1 MRFAILCAA
10 ALALLPMSASAE
22 EEPAHTV
29 LLDDGRYEIR
39 EYAPAIVAQ
48 VEVAGDLGDASNAGF
63 RKLAG
68 YIFGGNT
75 AQTKI
80 EMTAPVT
87 REASVKIDMT
97 APVTREPTDAGTW
110 TVTFFMP
117 SEWTMETLPVSDD
130 PDVTLSEVPG
140 ETLAVH
146 RFSGFGREGTF
157 ENKEERLRSWIAEQ
171 GYSAAGPARYAGYDA
186 PWTPPPFRRNE
197 VMIPVAKV
205 GG

>member
-1 MRFAILCAA
+1 MRFVILCAA
-10 ALALLPMSASAE
+10 ALALLPMSAGAE

-29 LLDDGRYEIR
+29 LLEDGRYEIR
-39 EYAPAIVAQ
+39 QYEPAIVAQ

-75 AQTKI
+75 AHTKI

-97 APVTREPTDAGTW
+97 APVTREPTETGTW
-110 TVTFFMP
+110 TVNFFMP
-117 SEWTMETLPVSDD
+117 STWTMETLPVPDD
-130 PDVTLSEVPG
+130 PGVTLTEVPG
-140 ETLAVH
+140 EMLAIH

-157 ENKEERLRSWIAEQ
+157 ENKEERLRAWIAEQ
-171 GYSAAGPARYAGYDA
+171 GYAPTGPARYAGYDA

-197 VMIPVAKV
+197 VMIPVTSA
-205 GG
+205 GE